1 MTHEEAMRKQEIL
14 CKNLKYYSKEIG
26 GIGELEKRIG
36 VSAGYFSRVGGH
48 KRGISLAHIIMALG
62 VLGKSFD
69 ELCDEDAAKKAEMK
83 AIDDE
88 IERLVAKRREL
99 EG

>member
-1 MTHEEAMRKQEIL
+1 MTHEEAMRKQETL

-26 GIGELEKRIG
+26 GIGELEKRVG
-36 VSAGYFSRVGGH
+36 VTVGYFSRVKSR
-48 KRGISLAHIIMALG
+48 KRGISLAHVIMALG

-69 ELCDEDAAKKAEMK
+69 ELCDEESAKRAELK
-83 AIDDE
+83 TINDE
-88 IERLVAKRREL
+88 IERLVARRKEL

>member
-1 MTHEEAMRKQEIL
+1 MTYEEALMKQRTL

-36 VSAGYFSRVGGH
+36 VSAGYFSRVGGF
-48 KRGISLAHIIMALG
+48 KRGISLVHIIMALG

-69 ELCDEDAAKKAEMK
+69 ELCDEDSAKKAEMK

-88 IERLVAKRREL
+88 IEQLLAKRREL